1 MECCADMPGNTV
13 IAKRGGGNVL
23 NSFFLHVYVDAT

>member
-13 IAKRGGGNVL
+13 IAKRGGGHVL
-23 NSFFLHVYVDAT
+23 NSFLHVYVDAT